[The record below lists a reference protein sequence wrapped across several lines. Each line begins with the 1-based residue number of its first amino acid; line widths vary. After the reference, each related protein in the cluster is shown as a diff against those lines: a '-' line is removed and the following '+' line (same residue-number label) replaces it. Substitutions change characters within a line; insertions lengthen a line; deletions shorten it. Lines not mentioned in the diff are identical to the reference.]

1 MLFILLTYQ
10 LQTVRYLLTVTM
22 TGNGGLG
29 SDSGEGAWDAATTSK
44 ECSRHATYP
53 ILEQWG
59 SDQKQQ
65 CWAGLSS
72 MWNETMPMWLYTTH
86 WRASLVPAAA
96 VIPAS
101 IVYIMI
107 VVVKLPVVLKMSGI
121 NDLPTGFVPFFP
133 NMNDTM
139 YDNPALYT

>member
-1 MLFILLTYQ
+1 M
-10 LQTVRYLLTVTM
+10 
-22 TGNGGLG
+22 
-29 SDSGEGAWDAATTSK
+29 
-44 ECSRHATYP
+44 
-53 ILEQWG
+53 
-59 SDQKQQ
+59 
-65 CWAGLSS
+65 
-72 MWNETMPMWLYTTH
+72 
-86 WRASLVPAAA
+86 PAAA

>member
-1 MLFILLTYQ
+1 M
-10 LQTVRYLLTVTM
+10 
-22 TGNGGLG
+22 
-29 SDSGEGAWDAATTSK
+29 
-44 ECSRHATYP
+44 
-53 ILEQWG
+53 
-59 SDQKQQ
+59 
-65 CWAGLSS
+65 
-72 MWNETMPMWLYTTH
+72 
-86 WRASLVPAAA
+86 PAAA

-107 VVVKLPVVLKMSGI
+107 VVVKLPVFLNMSGI